1 MSTPRNLLVSPAV
14 QAYCLGLS
22 QLLVIVLFFD
32 IGEDNGHLVERHSN
46 QPQIGN

>member
-32 IGEDNGHLVERHSN
+32 IGEDIGHLVESHLN